1 MFFLSRTSNNLDD
14 ERKKLTEML
23 SGFRI
28 SYSEVT
34 VIPLQ
39 ILLWAPDVATRE
51 EFTLM
56 IQGAGIT
63 EEELEREAGKTNRYS
78 FILISKYSQA
88 LTQAQKGLPTL
99 IYYVRMHAGM
109 LLLQQNTALV
119 IRHSDTYLL

>member
-1 MFFLSRTSNNLDD
+1 MFFLARTSNNLDD

-39 ILLWAPDVATRE
+39 MLLWAPDPATTE

-56 IQGAGIT
+56 IQGAEISQ
-63 EEELEREAGKTNRYS
+63 EELDKEQGKTNRC
-78 FILISKYSQA
+78 
-88 LTQAQKGLPTL
+88 
-99 IYYVRMHAGM
+99 
-109 LLLQQNTALV
+109 N
-119 IRHSDTYLL
+119 